1 MYFFDSVENDIRDL
15 NKKMRNSKK
24 DKHLTVVFF
33 LAPWCGHCQKLK
45 PVLETIQSDL
55 GKTKYNGIMAK
66 VYDTDINKMRYKK
79 DVNAFPTISV
89 FNNKGKYED
98 YNGSRDEKDLSRFL
112 VSVFEKNKKRFD
124 KIKRIK
130 RMTQKLIG
138 LKKGKS
144 ILKRMKNKKS
154 IINPLKKISTI
165 YKKIKTTF
173 KKKGK
178 KKGKKKRGKSKYEI
192 QMGGKKAKKKRSKK
206 RCGNL
211 NKKKKGY
218 TLKRAERKCLEN
230 KDCYFN
236 SQMAWKGYPK
246 PCLPK
251 KKYWKQQGI
260 NWKKLGVH

>member
-1 MYFFDSVENDIRDL
+1 MYFFDSVENDIKDL

-24 DKHLTVVFF
+24 EKHFTVVFF

-45 PVLETIQSDL
+45 PVLDTIQSDL

-98 YNGSRDEKDLSRFL
+98 YKGSRDEKDLSRFL

-144 ILKRMKNKKS
+144 ILKRMKKKNKKS

-165 YKKIKTTF
+165 YKKIKTTL
-173 KKKGK
+173 K

-211 NKKKKGY
+211 NRKKKGY

-251 KKYWKQQGI
+251 KKYWKQQVI

>member
-1 MYFFDSVENDIRDL
+1 MYFFDSVENDIKDL

-24 DKHLTVVFF
+24 EKHSTVVFF

-45 PVLETIQSDL
+45 PVLDTIQSDL

-98 YNGSRDEKDLSRFL
+98 YKGSRDEKDLSRFL

-144 ILKRMKNKKS
+144 ILKRM
-154 IINPLKKISTI
+154 
-165 YKKIKTTF
+165 
-173 KKKGK
+173 
-178 KKGKKKRGKSKYEI
+178 
-192 QMGGKKAKKKRSKK
+192 
-206 RCGNL
+206 
-211 NKKKKGY
+211 NKKK
-218 TLKRAERKCLEN
+218 
-230 KDCYFN
+230 
-236 SQMAWKGYPK
+236 
-246 PCLPK
+246 
-251 KKYWKQQGI
+251 
-260 NWKKLGVH
+260 